1 MSFHAP
7 PSFRKTLV
15 VRSATG
21 VASSRPPIFALP
33 LNLDQEG
40 EIYRYVFSPRDQTRR
55 PRRPDRTRPPA
66 AWCAQPRQ
74 IHARRGR
81 TGSRGS
87 RRPAWTRA
95 SPKARDP
102 PSRRHPAR
110 DDSPQPPDRSPP
122 RSSIEPPHLGPPRIA
137 TAPSLRNRM
146 RGRRGRRA
154 AFDLESL
161 AVRGRS
167 FRGSL
172 VP

>member
-1 MSFHAP
+1 MHELPCA
-7 PSFRKTLV
+7 TLV
-15 VRSATG
+15 SKDARSAERDRRR
-21 VASSRPPIFALP
+21 VLAASHLRPQP

-55 PRRPDRTRPPA
+55 PPRPDRTRPPV

-137 TAPSLRNRM
+137 TAPTS
-146 RGRRGRRA
+146 GIG
-154 AFDLESL
+154 
-161 AVRGRS
+161 
-167 FRGSL
+167 
-172 VP
+172 